1 MLSFWER
8 NTFFSDIDYLVIGAG
23 IVGLNA
29 ALHLRTLSPKS
40 KIIVLERGFLP
51 NGASTKNAGFAC
63 FGSLTELSADLKNGH
78 SLTELMDL
86 VDLRWRGLLRLR
98 EKLGDEN
105 IGYEQKSG
113 YEIFTK
119 EDRASFVEASD
130 KMEFFNTEIGKI
142 ISQKKIYQLANGI
155 LHSFRFNSV
164 TDMIENTAEG
174 QLDTGK
180 MMQTLAGMAVA
191 KGISI
196 FYGVN
201 VQSFENENNGVR
213 VVLQENIEIKAKK
226 LLICTNGLTR
236 RLLPKLDVIPA
247 RNQVLITKPISKLL
261 FQGCF
266 HYQEGYYYFRNVGNR
281 VLLGGGRHLDKEKE
295 ATDEMAITPLI
306 QKKLDNLLKNIILH
320 KQSYEIEHVWAGI
333 LGIGSQKKPI
343 IQMVA
348 PHIGAAVRMGGMGV
362 AIGTIIGE
370 QGAEMIT
377 EKL

>member
-142 ISQKKIYQLANGI
+142 ISQKKIYQLANGT
-155 LHSFRFNSV
+155 LHSFRFNRV

-236 RLLPKLDVIPA
+236 KLLPKLDVIPA
-247 RNQVLITKPISKLL
+247 RNQVLITKPISKLP

-306 QKKLDNLLKNIILH
+306 QKNLDNLLKNIILH

-348 PHIGAAVRMGGMGV
+348 PHIGVAVRMGGMGV